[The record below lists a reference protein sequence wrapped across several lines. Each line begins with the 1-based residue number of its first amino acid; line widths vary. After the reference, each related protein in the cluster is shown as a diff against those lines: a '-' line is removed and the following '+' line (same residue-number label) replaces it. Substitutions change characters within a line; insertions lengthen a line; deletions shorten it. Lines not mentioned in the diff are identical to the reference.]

1 MIPRV
6 ISWSLRNRLLVLLL
20 AALLSVWGIYAFRH
34 TPLDAIPDLSDAQV
48 IIKTAYPGQ
57 SPQTVEDQV
66 TYPLTSAL
74 LSVPGSTAVRGFSM
88 FGESFIYI
96 IFKDGTDPYWAR
108 SRVLEYLSQMSGKLP
123 PGVTPALGPDASGV
137 GWVFEYALVDR
148 QHRHD
153 PDQLR
158 ALQDFFLKYELQSL
172 PGVSE
177 VASVG
182 GMVRQYQIE
191 VDPNRLAAYQLTLDK
206 VGQAVRDSNLSGGG
220 SVVEMGRAEYMIR
233 ARGYLR
239 TLDDFRQIPLGT
251 DAQGIPIRLQDV
263 AHIQT
268 GPEARRGVTD
278 LDGEGEAV
286 GGIVVMRY
294 GNNALET
301 IERVKARLQELKSGL
316 PEGVELVVTYD
327 RSGLIERAISTLREK
342 LVEESLAV
350 ALVCLLFLFHL
361 RSSLVAVVT
370 LPIGILAAFVVMQQ
384 QGVSANLMSL
394 GGIAIAIGAMV
405 DAAIVMIENMHKHLE
420 RAANIL
426 PPPLRGITSDLAGE
440 VCQPSRMASSSIRVG
455 EGVEAMHSDNST
467 PILPFPLQGG
477 RNEEAGELKAAPD
490 YWEIVKTSS
499 LEVGPALFFSL
510 LVITVSFL
518 PVLTLGGQE
527 GKLFSP
533 LAYTKTY
540 AMAASAFLA
549 VTLTPVLMGYFI
561 RGRIKTEQ
569 YNPLNR
575 ILQTLYRPVLLAAL
589 NKRKLTLLVALLL
602 LLSVAWPLAKLGNE
616 FMPPLF
622 EGDLLYMPT
631 TLPGLSIDEA
641 ANILQITDRLIKEF
655 PEVERVFGK
664 AGRADTAT
672 DPAPL
677 SMLETTI
684 LLKPREEWPPGETT
698 EQLIHKLD
706 DEVHLPGLTNSWG
719 YPIRTRIDMLS
730 TGIKTPLG
738 IKVTGSD
745 LKGIEQLAQQIEA
758 AVKTV
763 PGTRNVFAERIGGG
777 RYLDIDINRAQAARY
792 GVTVADVQRLV
803 QGAIGGENIG
813 TLVDGRERYPI
824 NLRYPRAMRDSL
836 QALESSRVTTPS
848 GAQVPLGELAHLH
861 FSDGAAEI
869 KSENARL
876 TAYVYIDI
884 AGRDL
889 GSYVDEAKRTL
900 EKSVKLP
907 PGYAVTWSG
916 QYVNMQHAKERLQWV
931 IPLTLLLVVLLLY
944 IHFKHFGKVFLVLL
958 CLPFSLIGGFWLVY
972 ALGYNLSVAVA
983 VGFIALAGVAAEFGV
998 VMLLYL
1004 DNAIEDL
1011 RRTGHLLNIHDL
1023 RQAIIQGALLRIRPK
1038 MMTVSVIVAGL
1049 LPVMVSHDTGAEVM
1063 KRIAAPLVGGMLS
1076 APLLSLIVIPTLYLW
1091 WHEKRMSL
1099 PVLDEAKTV

>member
-6 ISWSLRNRLLVLLL
+6 ISWSLHNRLLVLLL
-20 AALLSVWGIYAFRH
+20 AALLSAWGVYAFRH

-57 SPQTVEDQV
+57 SPQVVEDQV

-108 SRVLEYLSQMSGKLP
+108 SRVLEYLSQMAGKLP

-206 VGQAVRDSNLSGGG
+206 VEQAVRDSNLTGGG

-233 ARGYLR
+233 ARGYLK
-239 TLDDFRQIPLGT
+239 TLDDFRQIPLGL
-251 DAQGIPIRLQDV
+251 DAQGVPIRLQDV

-301 IERVKARLQELKSGL
+301 IDRVKARLQELKAGL

-420 RAANIL
+420 RAAN
-426 PPPLRGITSDLAGE
+426 PSQPPLIRGGVAPSPDKGRAGE
-440 VCQPSRMASSSIRVG
+440 G
-455 EGVEAMHSDNST
+455 FE
-467 PILPFPLQGG
+467 
-477 RNEEAGELKAAPD
+477 PD

-561 RGRIKTEQ
+561 RGRIRNEQ

-575 ILQTLYRPVLLAAL
+575 ILQALYRPVLLAAL
-589 NKRKLTLLVALLL
+589 SKRKLTLFAALLL
-602 LLSVAWPLAKLGNE
+602 LLSVAWPLTRLGSE
-616 FMPPLF
+616 FMPPLY

-684 LLKPREEWPPGETT
+684 LLKPHEQWPPGETT

-738 IKVTGSD
+738 IKVTGPD
-745 LKGIEQLAQQIEA
+745 LKGVAQLAQAIEA
-758 AVKTV
+758 ALKAI
-763 PGTRNVFAERIGGG
+763 PGTRNIFAERIGGG
-777 RYLDIDINRAQAARY
+777 RYLDIDINRAAAARY

-824 NLRYPRAMRDSL
+824 NLRYPRALRDSL
-836 QALESSRVTTPS
+836 QALEASRVTTPS

-861 FSDGAAEI
+861 ISEGAAEI

-876 TAYVYIDI
+876 AAYVYIDI

-889 GSYVDEAKRTL
+889 GGYVEEAKRTL
-900 EKSVKLP
+900 EQAVKLP
-907 PGYAVTWSG
+907 PGYAVAWSG

-944 IHFKHFGKVFLVLL
+944 MHFKHFGKVLLVLL

-1004 DNAIEDL
+1004 DNAIDEM
-1011 RRTGHLLNIHDL
+1011 RRAGRLLNLCDL
-1023 RQAIIQGALLRIRPK
+1023 HQAIIQGALLRIRPK

-1049 LPVMVSHDTGAEVM
+1049 LPVMASHDTGAEVM
-1063 KRIAAPLVGGMLS
+1063 KRIAAPLVGGMLT

-1091 WHEKRMSL
+1091 WHEKRLSL
-1099 PVLDEAKTV
+1099 PVLNETKIS